1 MRYEEFKITEAALV
15 TLSPANMLSK
25 PGRFDNL
32 INNIKT
38 GKPLYKV
45 DGTPVIIAPSEAPRL
60 VDLEKNGE
68 FRGRGIVLQGKDGQ
82 KYPLTGFLK
91 TKEFGG
97 QAIPPGSSVQTT
109 EISKEAAALKPSNI
123 GIVDRQIK
131 AANLHNEIMGAT
143 YKVQEAGDVVKEMSQ
158 AIASGQNPTIPVKD
172 LGKGIVAAINDY
184 AGEYLGVQALIQGTS
199 NFPNKDAFTKWL
211 GNDVKNLILVFP
223 EAANAPLA
231 DSYALINP
239 DTGHQLNISSKG
251 KGGGAPPS
259 ISSLKVPDGF
269 RKKTNY
275 STAIDF
281 IDLVKGE
288 GVYGKG
294 QPKPTTISQPFIAMN
309 LLYKSNPKAV
319 DSKFHK
325 FLPWSL
331 SSINEIIA
339 TRKEKTDLPQYQD
352 LWAGRLQNSRAADYG
367 KLTYVVKEE
376 VMRAINDGDL
386 PGFDAVV
393 LEILGYNFIQQ
404 DAKVN
409 RGVMNFTTQ
418 WPAKLNAKV
427 TVETKAGA
435 TDPTKGSF
443 SFKLHF

>member
-15 TLSPANMLSK
+15 TLKPANILK
-25 PGRFDNL
+25 NRVRFDNL
-32 INNIKT
+32 INMIKS
-38 GKPLYKV
+38 GNPLYTV
-45 DGTPVIIAPSEAPRL
+45 DGTEVIIAPTEAPRL
-60 VDLEKNGE
+60 IDLEKNGE
-68 FRGRGIVLQGKDGQ
+68 FKGNVTLQGKDG
-82 KYPLTGFLK
+82 KPYPLGSFLK

-97 QAIPPGSSVQTT
+97 QAIPPGSSVETT

-123 GIVDRQIK
+123 GIVDRQIQ
-131 AANLHNEIMGAT
+131 AADLHSEIMNAN
-143 YKVQEAGDVVKEMSQ
+143 YKVQEAGDVVKEMSKE
-158 AIASGQNPTIPVKD
+158 IAAGQNPDIPIKE

-199 NFPNKDAFTKWL
+199 SFPNKDAFTKWL
-211 GNDVKNLILVFP
+211 GNDIKNLVLVFP

-239 DTGHQLNISSKG
+239 ESGHQLNISSKG

-259 ISSLKVPDGF
+259 IGSLKVPPGLRNKSAYTD
-269 RKKTNY
+269 
-275 STAIDF
+275 AINF

-288 GVYGKG
+288 GPYGTG

-309 LLYKSNPKAV
+309 LIYKSSPKAIN
-319 DSKFHK
+319 SKFHE

-339 TRKEKTDLPQYQD
+339 TRKEKTDLPAYQK
-352 LWAGRLQNSRAADYG
+352 LWASRLENSRAADYG

-376 VMRAINDGDL
+376 VMRAINDGEL
-386 PGFDAVV
+386 PGFDATI

-404 DAKVN
+404 DAKVV
-409 RGVMNFTTQ
+409 RGVMNFATQ

>member
-367 KLTYVVKEE
+367 KLT
-376 VMRAINDGDL
+376 
-386 PGFDAVV
+386 
-393 LEILGYNFIQQ
+393 
-404 DAKVN
+404 
-409 RGVMNFTTQ
+409 
-418 WPAKLNAKV
+418 
-427 TVETKAGA
+427 
-435 TDPTKGSF
+435 
-443 SFKLHF
+443 

>member
-15 TLSPANMLSK
+15 TLKPANILK
-25 PGRFDNL
+25 NRVRFDNL
-32 INNIKT
+32 INMIKS
-38 GKPLYKV
+38 GNPLYTV
-45 DGTPVIIAPSEAPRL
+45 DGTEVIIAPTEAPRL
-60 VDLEKNGE
+60 IDLEKNGE
-68 FRGRGIVLQGKDGQ
+68 FKGNVTLQGKDG
-82 KYPLTGFLK
+82 KPYPLGSFLK

-97 QAIPPGSSVQTT
+97 QAIPPGSSVETA

-123 GIVDRQIK
+123 GIVDRQIQ
-131 AANLHNEIMGAT
+131 AADLHSEIMNAN
-143 YKVQEAGDVVKEMSQ
+143 YKVQEAGDVVKEMSKE
-158 AIASGQNPTIPVKD
+158 IAAGQNPDIPIKE

-199 NFPNKDAFTKWL
+199 SFPNKDAFTKWL
-211 GNDVKNLILVFP
+211 GNDIKNLVLVFP

-259 ISSLKVPDGF
+259 IGSLKVPPGLRNKSAYTD
-269 RKKTNY
+269 
-275 STAIDF
+275 AINF

-288 GVYGKG
+288 GPYGTG

-309 LLYKSNPKAV
+309 LIYKSSPKAIN
-319 DSKFHK
+319 SKFHE

-339 TRKEKTDLPQYQD
+339 TRKEKTDLPAYQK
-352 LWAGRLQNSRAADYG
+352 LWAGRLENSRAADYG

-376 VMRAINDGDL
+376 VMRAINDGEL
-386 PGFDAVV
+386 PGFDATI

-404 DAKVN
+404 DAKVV
-409 RGVMNFTTQ
+409 RGVMNFATQ

>member
-45 DGTPVIIAPSEAPRL
+45 DGTEVIIAPTEAPRL
-60 VDLEKNGE
+60 IDLEKNGE
-68 FRGRGIVLQGKDGQ
+68 FKGRGIVLQGKDGQ

-97 QAIPPGSSVQTT
+97 QAIPPGLQTQTT

-211 GNDVKNLILVFP
+211 GNDVKNLVLVFP

-288 GVYGKG
+288 GVYGTG

-339 TRKEKTDLPQYQD
+339 SRKTKAELPQYQK
-352 LWAGRLQNSRAADYG
+352 LWSGRLQKSRALDYG

-386 PGFDAVV
+386 PGFDSVV

-418 WPAKLNAKV
+418 WPAKLDAKV